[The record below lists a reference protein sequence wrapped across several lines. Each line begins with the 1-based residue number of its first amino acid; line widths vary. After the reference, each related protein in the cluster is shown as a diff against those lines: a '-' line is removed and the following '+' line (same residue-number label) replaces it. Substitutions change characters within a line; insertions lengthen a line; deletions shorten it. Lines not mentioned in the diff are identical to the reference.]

1 MRAGRIV
8 AVGSRRDAFEA
19 VSHGAVIYDLG
30 GRTVMPGLVDTHTHL
45 CATASWRRRVDCRD
59 LYHSSIDSIDAILTS
74 MRVAAEG
81 KSPGELIAGTGSAM
95 QEFRIKEKRLPTRRE
110 LDDAVPD
117 HPAFIMFGAH
127 ITVAN
132 SRALRLVDINA
143 ATPDPPGGVIERDD
157 KSEPTGVLRER
168 AQRPLWMAEQ
178 PDSLEELK
186 LSIRQELL
194 SAAARGVTTIH
205 EILDKPAEL
214 RALQELE
221 RERTAAHTS

>member
-1 MRAGRIV
+1 MSASRGGRALSVCRNGDWRMTVSVPRPQGASMSEIAQEVLLTNARVLTMADGPDHRADSLAMRAGRIV

-132 SRALRLVDINA
+132 SRASAPCRHQRCHSGPA
-143 ATPDPPGGVIERDD
+143 RW
-157 KSEPTGVLRER
+157 SHR
-168 AQRPLWMAEQ
+168 AR
-178 PDSLEELK
+178 
-186 LSIRQELL
+186 
-194 SAAARGVTTIH
+194 
-205 EILDKPAEL
+205 
-214 RALQELE
+214 
-221 RERTAAHTS
+221 